1 MLSNK
6 ELAEVFENIAIPA
19 YRKCIEDIRG
29 KGLDEAKNICR
40 SRWLHLGVCCF
51 MEYSSI
57 DIYDHPLI
65 EKYYS
70 GEIKYWCKRP
80 ALATSTAEII
90 SLHERRIEIM
100 QEIIDYVKNEILK

>member
-19 YRKCIEDIRG
+19 YRKCIEDISG
-29 KGLDEAKNICR
+29 KGLWEAMEICLGMR
-40 SRWLHLGVCCF
+40 LYLGVCF
-51 MEYSSI
+51 FISASSI
-57 DIYDHPLI
+57 DAYRHPLI

-70 GEIKYWCKRP
+70 GGIKYWCKKTFY
-80 ALATSTAEII
+80 ATSTDEII

>member
-19 YRKCIEDIRG
+19 YMKCIEDIRG
-29 KGLDEAKNICR
+29 KKLREAKKICFIL
-40 SRWLHLGVCCF
+40 SIDQGVCYFLFCK
-51 MEYSSI
+51 
-57 DIYDHPLI
+57 DINIYFHPLI
-65 EKYYS
+65 KNRLNDGYS
-70 GEIKYWCKRP
+70 FWVKTP
-80 ALATSTAEII
+80 LFATSTAEII

>member
-29 KGLDEAKNICR
+29 KGVWEAFRICR
-40 SRWLHLGVCCF
+40 NASVLSGVCWF
-51 MEYSSI
+51 MYENSI
-57 DIYDHPLI
+57 IVYGHPLI

-70 GEIKYWCKRP
+70 TGGRWCKRP
-80 ALATSTAEII
+80 DLATSTAEII

-100 QEIIDYVKNEILK
+100 QEIIDCVKNEILK